1 MNRRHFI
8 LAGSLGMIGAGCVAK
23 TRVETK
29 GVPAGLTAVQ
39 ERKAMPVFSLPDLDG
54 NIVRSSD
61 LLGNVAILRFW
72 ATW

>member
-1 MNRRHFI
+1 M
-8 LAGSLGMIGAGCVAK
+8 LAGSLGMIGAGCAAK

-29 GVPAGLTAVQ
+29 GAPAGLTAVL

>member
-8 LAGSLGMIGAGCVAK
+8 VTGSLGMIGAGCAAK
-23 TRVETK
+23 THIETK
-29 GVPAGLTAVQ
+29 GAPVGLTAVQ
-39 ERKAMPVFSLPDLDG
+39 ERKAMPAFSLPDLGG

-61 LLGNVAILRFW
+61 LPGNVAILRFW

>member
-8 LAGSLGMIGAGCVAK
+8 VAGSLGMVGAGCAVK

-29 GVPAGLTAVQ
+29 GAPAGLTAVQ
-39 ERKAMPVFSLPDLDG
+39 ERKAMPAFSLPNLDG